1 MKVNR
6 KIKAL
11 FVACLIIL
19 LFLAGGVVVRNIILR
34 QVKNKIESSLG
45 YSNIHLKIFPPTLV
59 IDDARTTSSS
69 PFFSAGRISIQLA
82 FRYLLSKEKPL
93 LVLIESPILRFY
105 SPAGEKADTD
115 KSPFQIGLPFT
126 LDRAWVRNGELFY
139 WGEEARIQM
148 RGINAVLQQK
158 RDQFS
163 FLAEAGESVY
173 YSTSHQTPLE
183 INRVNLALEG
193 RGEEIQVK
201 KLKVHGPAGVIRAQ
215 GQLIDLQDPAFNLNT
230 SFNIKSYLIAR
241 LLKLPFD
248 WEGQADGKGVFS
260 REKGQIGLD
269 ADFSSNTIHLNGV
282 DMGQVT
288 GKVGFS
294 TESGGRVD
302 VRVRRQ
308 GLPPEQMTIQFKN
321 RKVEGFASGVHV
333 DPVMKFLLLP
343 WPVSSSAWGT
353 FTLERKRLTVEADLR
368 IETLKESLS
377 TFPVQGQVYV
387 GWDGRKNVTF
397 SSPKLLSAFGELEVE
412 GNVQVGQNIDVH
424 IWGDVADVKQA
435 GDFTSVLLGKELNF
449 PEIRGKGQADFQI
462 FGDYF
467 SPQVKGDFMLSPGG
481 FERFDVQTV
490 NGEFELS
497 AEGFSGS
504 FEFNDP
510 AARGRARIS
519 VDGTEVKA
527 NIQIDE
533 GTVDQILPLLN
544 LSLPLEGRASGEFE
558 LNGVGSN
565 LHFSGAFT
573 SQELVFLN
581 LPFTQ
586 VRSRLAWKE
595 GTLTLTDFY
604 GRFQEGELL
613 GQTRLS
619 FSQGEY
625 DMDFRGNSINLGSLS
640 PALEGVLSFD
650 LEGKGR
656 LGKDVVS
663 GKFSISPLLFRPFK
677 EAEAEGDI
685 KLDITEERM
694 NIIVEGS
701 FLPGKNEFLASLDIP
716 FTEKPFLGEF
726 SGSFTNFDLFLPWEG
741 AEGQINYIGVLEG
754 PLSLP
759 RIKGAVDFKG
769 ALFPLPRF
777 AHALQDYSG
786 LIFVDNATLTLR
798 SLKAQIAGGDVQGQG
813 TLRLGR
819 GGVDFMDIKLEGKN
833 LLLSPLERTRAL
845 TEGELNLIKDQER
858 FVLNGDFYVHSLSWQ
873 RELDERFVF
882 YSTPYYQSRRE
893 PGFFDDLNLNIRLRA
908 DNDAWM
914 ENSLGRIR
922 GRMDLMISGNVK
934 LPIVL
939 GDIEAIDGYVFFQD
953 RKFDILRGRLSFS
966 NPMTI
971 EPYLSFTG
979 EAYVKD
985 FRVTFGLDGLLDKL
999 TPEFSSSPPL
1009 PPEDVLALLTLGES
1023 FRRTYQ
1029 YDRSSQQSTASL
1041 VSFQLSEEAK
1051 KGADKIFRLDRFRID
1066 PFVLG
1071 SSTEMTARLTLGKRI
1086 SRNLFILY
1094 STNLTTQREEI
1105 TRLEW
1110 ELTKDLSIVSTRDEK
1125 GRISLDIKIH
1135 KRFK

>member
-1 MKVNR
+1 MKVNK
-6 KIKAL
+6 KIKSI

-19 LFLAGGVVVRNIILR
+19 LFLAGGVVVRNIILQ
-34 QVKNKIESSLG
+34 QVKNKIQPSLG
-45 YSNIHLKIFPPTLV
+45 YSRIHLKIFPPTLV
-59 IDDARTTSSS
+59 IDDARTASSS

-93 LVLIESPILRFY
+93 LVLIESPVMRFY

-148 RGINAVLQQK
+148 RGINAAFQQR

-183 INRVNLALEG
+183 ISRVSLALEG
-193 RGEEIQVK
+193 RGEEIQVN
-201 KLKVHGPAGVIRAQ
+201 KLKVNGPAGVVRAQ
-215 GQLIDLQDPAFNLNT
+215 GRLTGFRDPSFNLNT

-260 REKGQIGLD
+260 REKGQVDLD

-282 DMGQVT
+282 DMGLVT

-294 TESGGRVD
+294 TEMGGRVD
-302 VRVRRQ
+302 ILARRQ
-308 GLPPEQMTIQFKN
+308 GLPPDQMRIQFKN
-321 RKVEGFASGVHV
+321 RKVEGFAWGVHV
-333 DPVMKFLLLP
+333 DPVMKFLRLP
-343 WPVSSSAWGT
+343 WPVSSGAWGT
-353 FTLERKRLTVEADLR
+353 FTLEKKRLAVEADLR
-368 IETLKESLS
+368 RETQEMSLS
-377 TFPVQGQVYV
+377 TFPVQGKVYV
-387 GWDGRKNVTF
+387 SWDGRRNVTF
-397 SSPKLLSAFGELEVE
+397 SSPKLLSAFGELKVE
-412 GNVQVGQNIDVH
+412 GNVHVGQNIDVH
-424 IWGDVADVKQA
+424 IEGDVTDVKQA
-435 GDFTSVLLGKELNF
+435 RDFTSVLLRKDLNF

-467 SPQVKGDFMLSPGG
+467 SPQLKGDFALSPGG

-490 NGEFELS
+490 NGGVELS

-504 FEFNDP
+504 IEFNDP

-519 VDGTEVKA
+519 VDGPEVKA

-533 GTVDQILPLLN
+533 GTVDRILPLLN

-595 GTLTLTDFY
+595 GSLTLTDFY
-604 GRFQEGELL
+604 GRFQEGDVQGE
-613 GQTRLS
+613 TRLS

-625 DMDFRGNSINLGSLS
+625 AIDIRGNSINFGSLS
-640 PALEGVLSFD
+640 SALEGVLSFD
-650 LEGKGR
+650 LGGKGR
-656 LGKDVVS
+656 LGKDVSS
-663 GKFSISPLLFRPFK
+663 GKFSIRPLSFRPFQ
-677 EAEAEGDI
+677 ETEAEGEI
-685 KLDITEERM
+685 KLNITKEWM
-694 NIIVEGS
+694 NVILEGN
-701 FLPGKNEFLASLDIP
+701 FLPGKNEFLVSLDIP
-716 FTEKPFLGEF
+716 FDEKPFSGEF
-726 SGSFTNFDLFLPWEG
+726 SGSFANLDLLLPWEG
-741 AEGQINYIGVLEG
+741 AEGQINYIGELEG
-754 PLSLP
+754 PLSSP
-759 RIKGAVDFKG
+759 QFKG
-769 ALFPLPRF
+769 AIDFQGTLFPLPRF
-777 AHALQDYSG
+777 AYALHDYSG
-786 LIFVDNATLTLR
+786 LIFVENSTLTLR
-798 SLKAQIAGGDVQGQG
+798 SLKAQIGGGDVQGQG
-813 TLRLGR
+813 TLRLGK
-819 GGVDFMDIKLEGKN
+819 GGVDFMDIRLEGKN

-845 TEGELNLIKDQER
+845 AEGELNLIKDAER
-858 FVLNGDFYVHSLSWQ
+858 FVLNGDFYVHRLSWQ
-873 RELDERFVF
+873 RELNERFVF

-908 DNDAWM
+908 DDNAWM

-953 RKFDILRGRLSFS
+953 RRFDILRGRVSFS

-979 EAYVKD
+979 ETYVKD
-985 FRVTFGLDGLLDKL
+985 YRVTFGLDGLLDKL

-1029 YDRSSQQSTASL
+1029 YDRSRQQSTASL

-1051 KGADKIFRLDRFRID
+1051 KSADKIFRLDRFRID

-1086 SRNLFILY
+1086 SRNFFILY

-1105 TRLEW
+1105 MRLEW

-1125 GRISLDIKIH
+1125 GRISIDIKIH
-1135 KRFK
+1135 KRF

>member
-6 KIKAL
+6 KIKSIV
-11 FVACLIIL
+11 VACLIIL
-19 LFLAGGVVVRNIILR
+19 LFLAGGVVVRNIILQ
-34 QVKNKIESSLG
+34 QVKNKIQPSLG
-45 YSNIHLKIFPPTLV
+45 YSRIHLKIFPPTLV

-82 FRYLLSKEKPL
+82 FRHLLSKEKPL

-105 SPAGEKADTD
+105 SPSGEKADTD

-148 RGINAVLQQK
+148 RGINAAFQQR

-173 YSTSHQTPLE
+173 YSTSHQTPVE

-201 KLKVHGPAGVIRAQ
+201 KLKVNGPAGVIRAQ
-215 GQLIDLQDPAFNLNT
+215 GRLTGFRDPSFNLNT

-248 WEGQADGKGVFS
+248 WEGQADGKGILS
-260 REKGQIGLD
+260 RENGQIDLD

-282 DMGQVT
+282 DMGLVT
-288 GKVGFS
+288 GKVGLS
-294 TESGGRVD
+294 KEMGGRVD
-302 VRVRRQ
+302 IFARRQ
-308 GLPPEQMTIQFKN
+308 GLPPDQMRIQFKN
-321 RKVEGFASGVHV
+321 RKVEGFAWGVHV
-333 DPVMKFLLLP
+333 DPIMKFLRLP
-343 WPVSSSAWGT
+343 WPVSSGAWGT
-353 FTLERKRLTVEADLR
+353 FTLEKKRLTVEADLR
-368 IETLKESLS
+368 SETREMSLS
-377 TFPVQGQVYV
+377 MFPFQGQVYV
-387 GWDGRKNVTF
+387 GWNGRKNVTF
-397 SSPKLLSAFGELEVE
+397 SSPKLLSAFGALKVE

-424 IWGDVADVKQA
+424 IEGDVIDVKQA
-435 GDFTSVLLGKELNF
+435 RDFTSVLLRKDLNF

-467 SPQVKGDFMLSPGG
+467 SPQVKGDFALSPGG
-481 FERFDVQTV
+481 FERFDAQMV
-490 NGEFELS
+490 NGEVELS

-519 VDGTEVKA
+519 VDGPEVKA
-527 NIQIDE
+527 NIQIEE
-533 GTVDQILPLLN
+533 GTVDRILPLIN

-558 LNGVGSN
+558 LNGAGSD
-565 LHFSGAFT
+565 LHFSGDFT

-581 LPFTQ
+581 QPFTQ
-586 VRSRLAWKE
+586 VRSRLDWRE

-604 GRFQEGELL
+604 GRFQEGDVQ

-625 DMDFRGNSINLGSLS
+625 DMDIRGNSINFGALS
-640 PALEGVLSFD
+640 SALEGVLSFD
-650 LEGKGR
+650 LAGKGR
-656 LGKDVVS
+656 LGKDVSS
-663 GKFSISPLLFRPFK
+663 GKFSIRPLSFRPFQ
-677 EAEAEGDI
+677 ETEAEGEI
-685 KLDITEERM
+685 KLNITKDWM
-694 NIIVEGS
+694 NVILQGN
-701 FLPGKNEFLASLDIP
+701 FLPGQNEFLVSLDIP
-716 FTEKPFLGEF
+716 FAEKPFSGEF
-726 SGSFTNFDLFLPWEG
+726 SGSFANFDLFLPWEG
-741 AEGQINYIGVLEG
+741 AEGQINYIGELEG
-754 PLSLP
+754 PLSSP
-759 RIKGAVDFKG
+759 QIKGAIDFQG
-769 ALFPLPRF
+769 TLFPLPRF
-777 AHALQDYSG
+777 AHALHDYSG
-786 LIFVDNATLTLR
+786 LIFVDNSTFTLR
-798 SLKAQIAGGDVQGQG
+798 SLKAQLGGGDVQGQG
-813 TLRLGR
+813 TLRLGK
-819 GGVDFMDIKLEGKN
+819 GGVDFMDIRLEGKN

-845 TEGELNLIKDQER
+845 AEGELNLIKDAER
-858 FVLNGDFYVHSLSWQ
+858 FVLNGDFYVHRLSWQ
-873 RELDERFVF
+873 RELNERFVF

-893 PGFFDDLNLNIRLRA
+893 PGFFDDLNLNVRLRA
-908 DNDAWM
+908 DDNAWM

-953 RKFDILRGRLSFS
+953 RRFDILRGRVSFS

-979 EAYVKD
+979 ETYVKD
-985 FRVTFGLDGLLDKL
+985 YRVTFGLDGLLDKL

-1029 YDRSSQQSTASL
+1029 YDRSRQQSTASL

-1051 KGADKIFRLDRFRID
+1051 KSADKIFRLDRFRID

-1086 SRNLFILY
+1086 SRNFFILY

-1105 TRLEW
+1105 MRLEW

-1125 GRISLDIKIH
+1125 GRISIDIKIH
-1135 KRFK
+1135 KRF

>member
-1 MKVNR
+1 M
-6 KIKAL
+6 
-11 FVACLIIL
+11 
-19 LFLAGGVVVRNIILR
+19 
-34 QVKNKIESSLG
+34 
-45 YSNIHLKIFPPTLV
+45 
-59 IDDARTTSSS
+59 
-69 PFFSAGRISIQLA
+69 
-82 FRYLLSKEKPL
+82 
-93 LVLIESPILRFY
+93 
-105 SPAGEKADTD
+105 
-115 KSPFQIGLPFT
+115 
-126 LDRAWVRNGELFY
+126 
-139 WGEEARIQM
+139 
-148 RGINAVLQQK
+148 
-158 RDQFS
+158 
-163 FLAEAGESVY
+163 
-173 YSTSHQTPLE
+173 
-183 INRVNLALEG
+183 
-193 RGEEIQVK
+193 
-201 KLKVHGPAGVIRAQ
+201 
-215 GQLIDLQDPAFNLNT
+215 
-230 SFNIKSYLIAR
+230 
-241 LLKLPFD
+241 
-248 WEGQADGKGVFS
+248 
-260 REKGQIGLD
+260 
-269 ADFSSNTIHLNGV
+269 
-282 DMGQVT
+282 
-288 GKVGFS
+288 
-294 TESGGRVD
+294 
-302 VRVRRQ
+302 
-308 GLPPEQMTIQFKN
+308 
-321 RKVEGFASGVHV
+321 
-333 DPVMKFLLLP
+333 
-343 WPVSSSAWGT
+343 
-353 FTLERKRLTVEADLR
+353 
-368 IETLKESLS
+368 
-377 TFPVQGQVYV
+377 
-387 GWDGRKNVTF
+387 GWDGGTNVTF
-397 SSPKLLSAFGELEVE
+397 SSPKLLFTFGELEVE
-412 GNVQVGQNIDVH
+412 GNVQVGQNIDAQV
-424 IWGDVADVKQA
+424 WGDVADVKHA
-435 GDFTSVLLGKELNF
+435 GDFTSVLLGKDLNF
-449 PEIRGKGQADFQI
+449 PEIRGEGQVDFQI

-467 SPQVKGDFMLSPGG
+467 SPQMKGDFMLSPGG
-481 FERFDVQTV
+481 FESFDVQMV
-490 NGEFELS
+490 NGKVELS
-497 AEGFSGS
+497 AERFSGS

-510 AARGRARIS
+510 AARGRALVS
-519 VDGTEVKA
+519 VDGPVVKA

-565 LHFSGAFT
+565 LNFSGAFT

-694 NIIVEGS
+694 NIILEGS

-741 AEGQINYIGVLEG
+741 AEGQINYIGELEG
-754 PLSLP
+754 PLSSP

-786 LIFVDNATLTLR
+786 LIFVENSTLTLR
-798 SLKAQIAGGDVQGQG
+798 SLKAQMAGGDVQGQG

-833 LLLSPLERTRAL
+833 LLLSPLEKTRAL
-845 TEGELNLIKDQER
+845 AEGELNLIKDQER

-979 EAYVKD
+979 ETYVKD
-985 FRVTFGLDGLLDKL
+985 YRVTFGLDGLLDKL

-1029 YDRSSQQSTASL
+1029 YDRSRQQSTASL

>member
-6 KIKAL
+6 KIKSIV
-11 FVACLIIL
+11 VACMIIL
-19 LFLAGGVVVRNIILR
+19 LFLAGGVVVRNIILQ
-34 QVKNKIESSLG
+34 QVKNKIQPSLG
-45 YSNIHLKIFPPTLV
+45 YSRIHLKIFPPTLV

-105 SPAGEKADTD
+105 SPSGEKADTD

-126 LDRAWVRNGELFY
+126 LDRAWIRNGELFY

-148 RGINAVLQQK
+148 RGINAAFQQR

-173 YSTSHQTPLE
+173 YSTSHQTPVE

-201 KLKVHGPAGVIRAQ
+201 KLKANGPAGVIRAQ
-215 GQLIDLQDPAFNLNT
+215 GRLTGFQDPSFNLNT

-248 WEGQADGKGVFS
+248 WEGQADGKGVLS
-260 REKGQIGLD
+260 RENGQVDLD

-282 DMGQVT
+282 DMGLVT

-294 TESGGRVD
+294 TEMGGRVD
-302 VRVRRQ
+302 ILARRQ
-308 GLPPEQMTIQFKN
+308 GLPPDQLRIQFKN
-321 RKVEGFASGVHV
+321 RKVEGFAWGVHV
-333 DPVMKFLLLP
+333 DPIMKFLRLP
-343 WPVSSSAWGT
+343 WPVSSGAWGT
-353 FTLERKRLTVEADLR
+353 FTLEKKRLTVEADLR
-368 IETLKESLS
+368 SETREMSLS
-377 TFPVQGQVYV
+377 MFPFQGQVYV
-387 GWDGRKNVTF
+387 GWNGRKNVTF
-397 SSPKLLSAFGELEVE
+397 SSPKLLSAFGELKVE

-424 IWGDVADVKQA
+424 IEGDVIDVKQA
-435 GDFTSVLLGKELNF
+435 RDFTSVLLRKDLNF
-449 PEIRGKGQADFQI
+449 LEIRGKGQADFQI

-467 SPQVKGDFMLSPGG
+467 SPQVKGDFALSPGG
-481 FERFDVQTV
+481 FERFDAQMV
-490 NGEFELS
+490 NGEVELS

-504 FEFNDP
+504 FEFSDP

-519 VDGTEVKA
+519 VDGPEVKA
-527 NIQIDE
+527 NIQIEE
-533 GTVDQILPLLN
+533 GTVDRILPLIN

-558 LNGVGSN
+558 LNGAGSD
-565 LHFSGAFT
+565 LHFSGDFT

-581 LPFTQ
+581 QPFTQ
-586 VRSRLAWKE
+586 VRSRLDWRE

-604 GRFQEGELL
+604 GRFQEGDVQ

-625 DMDFRGNSINLGSLS
+625 DMDIRGNSINFGALS
-640 PALEGVLSFD
+640 SALEGVLSFD
-650 LEGKGR
+650 LAGKGR
-656 LGKDVVS
+656 LGKDVSS
-663 GKFSISPLLFRPFK
+663 GKFSIRPLSFRPFQ
-677 EAEAEGDI
+677 ETEAEGEI
-685 KLDITEERM
+685 KLNITKDWM
-694 NIIVEGS
+694 NVILQGN
-701 FLPGKNEFLASLDIP
+701 FFPGKNEFLVSLDIP
-716 FTEKPFLGEF
+716 FAEKPFSGEF
-726 SGSFTNFDLFLPWEG
+726 SGSFANFDLFLPWEG
-741 AEGQINYIGVLEG
+741 AEGQINYIGELEG
-754 PLSLP
+754 PLSSP
-759 RIKGAVDFKG
+759 QIKGAIDFQG
-769 ALFPLPRF
+769 TLFPLPRF
-777 AHALQDYSG
+777 AHALHDYSG
-786 LIFVDNATLTLR
+786 LIFVENSTFTLR
-798 SLKAQIAGGDVQGQG
+798 SLKAQLGGGDVQGQG

-819 GGVDFMDIKLEGKN
+819 GGVDFMDIRLEGKN

-845 TEGELNLIKDQER
+845 AEGELNLIKDAER
-858 FVLNGDFYVHSLSWQ
+858 FVLNGDFYVHRLSWQ
-873 RELDERFVF
+873 RELNERFVF

-893 PGFFDDLNLNIRLRA
+893 PGFFDDLNLNVRLRA
-908 DNDAWM
+908 DDNAWM

-922 GRMDLMISGNVK
+922 GRLDLMISGNVK
-934 LPIVL
+934 LPILL

-953 RKFDILRGRLSFS
+953 RRFDILRGRVSFS

-979 EAYVKD
+979 ETYVKD
-985 FRVTFGLDGLLDKL
+985 YRVTFGLDGLLDKL

-1029 YDRSSQQSTASL
+1029 YDRSRQQSTASL

-1051 KGADKIFRLDRFRID
+1051 KSADKIFRLDRFRID

-1086 SRNLFILY
+1086 SRNFFILY

-1105 TRLEW
+1105 MRLEW

-1125 GRISLDIKIH
+1125 GRISIDIKIH
-1135 KRFK
+1135 KRF